1 MTCRTCHHDELKI
14 RHHLAWIFIIL
25 IISMR
30 NGQNSNHGIAELLM
44 SPSYTHVLGP
54 FLLWFDL
61 RATIVNRAI
70 IVWRVLWV
78 DLVYWTK
85 KLLLFSDALSCKYSS
100 LGRFEHWHLEWEW
113 FYIFWWKFNILN
125 FHPSLFYPG
134 SSKTTSQEDSKIEFH
149 FRGWLI
155 VISSFLVDG

>member
-85 KLLLFSDALSCKYSS
+85 NFCCLVMLWVANIQAWADLSIDTLSESDFIFFDENSTSWIFTHHHFFIQAPQRQHLKKIPKLNSILGGDS
-100 LGRFEHWHLEWEW
+100 L
-113 FYIFWWKFNILN
+113 
-125 FHPSLFYPG
+125 
-134 SSKTTSQEDSKIEFH
+134 
-149 FRGWLI
+149 
-155 VISSFLVDG
+155 SFLPF

>member
-1 MTCRTCHHDELKI
+1 
-14 RHHLAWIFIIL
+14 
-25 IISMR
+25 MR

-61 RATIVNRAI
+61 WATIVNRAI

-85 KLLLFSDALSCKYSS
+85 NFCCLVMLWVANIQAWADSNNDTLSESEPTRYN
-100 LGRFEHWHLEWEW
+100 
-113 FYIFWWKFNILN
+113 FWWKFNILN
-125 FHPSLFYPG
+125 FHPSPLFYPG
-134 SSKTTSQEDSKIEFH
+134 SSKTTSQKDSKIEFH